1 MNRHKYFIEDY
12 ARDVFDAVDM
22 LLRDGKI
29 DEAESIFHTFTT
41 IIREIIL
48 LNDLIRKAESDGG
61 D

>member
-1 MNRHKYFIEDY
+1 MNRHKDFIEDY

-22 LLRDGKI
+22 LLRDGKT
-29 DEAESIFHTFTT
+29 DEAESIFRLFVT
-41 IIREIIL
+41 IVREIIQ